1 MGGVVGHILILYIF
15 ALYQKIYKNILKVIH
30 SFLKMRCACGG
41 CYSTNK
47 YFLERHL
54 YTKRH
59 KYYFKMVNE
68 MRGISII
75 KNNQI
80 AIINELKYKFK
91 NTKEY
96 KRNQ

>member
-1 MGGVVGHILILYIF
+1 
-15 ALYQKIYKNILKVIH
+15 
-30 SFLKMRCACGG
+30 
-41 CYSTNK
+41 
-47 YFLERHL
+47 
-54 YTKRH
+54 
-59 KYYFKMVNE
+59 MVNE